1 MKELQRQEL
10 FDCVAFNYI
19 TDNRFTTS
27 LITVTM
33 YMPLNIETVSEYS
46 ILVNLL
52 TRTCKEYPDFTSM
65 SKKLSSLYG
74 ATVSFDCEKVGD
86 RLALRFNIK
95 GIDDRYSFNNE
106 KLSKELSELLCK
118 IIFEPNV
125 NDESFDEKEV
135 EQCKREQI
143 DMIDSLFND
152 KRIYALHSAISF
164 MHEGEPFAIS
174 RFGTKENV
182 KKVDGKS
189 LYKAWKELIRKSKVE
204 IYYIGEN
211 SPKMMIETFK
221 SYFEKIDRSPVGLMN
236 SPIKEHVGVRYKNE
250 EMNLSQSKMI
260 LGFRTNCFEDE
271 KTEIA
276 ELFMNS
282 LLGRGAHSKLFN
294 NVREKLSLCYYCSSR
309 NNTHKATLIIES
321 GVESKNIEKAKTAIL
336 GEIEAITKG
345 EITDFEFNSTREFLV
360 NNLYKISDSQNDIID
375 WYLSKTFNTKILS
388 PQQYAELI
396 KKVTK
401 EEIVS
406 VAKKLQLD
414 TVYTLTA
421 ISEA

>member
-1 MKELQRQEL
+1 MKELQRREL
-10 FDCVAFNYI
+10 FDSVAFNYI
-19 TDNRFTTS
+19 TDDRFTTS

-33 YMPLNIETVSEYS
+33 YMPLDIQTVSEYS

-74 ATVSFDCEKVGD
+74 ATVSFDCEKIGD
-86 RLALRFNIK
+86 RLGLRFNIK
-95 GIDDRYSFNNE
+95 GINDRYTLNGE
-106 KLSKELSELLCK
+106 KLTKEFSDLLCK
-118 IIFEPNV
+118 MIFDPNV
-125 NDESFDEKEV
+125 NNCAFDDKEV

-164 MHEGEPFAIS
+164 MHDGEPFATS

-182 KKVDGKS
+182 QKIDGKS
-189 LYKAWKELIRKSKVE
+189 LYKAWKNLISKSKVE
-204 IYYIGEN
+204 IYYIGES
-211 SPKMMIETFK
+211 SPEIMINTFS
-221 SYFEKIDRSPVGLMN
+221 SYFEKIDRSPVELIN
-236 SPIKEHVGVRYKNE
+236 SPIKEHNGIRYKNE
-250 EMNLSQSKMI
+250 EMKLSQSKMI
-260 LGFRTNCFEDE
+260 LGFRTNCFEDDDN
-271 KTEIA
+271 EIA

-309 NNTHKATLIIES
+309 NNPHKATLLIES
-321 GVESKNIEKAKTAIL
+321 GVESENIEKAKTAIL
-336 GEIEAITKG
+336 GEIEAITRG
-345 EITDFEFNSTREFLV
+345 DITEFEFNSTREFLV
-360 NNLYKISDSQNDIID
+360 NNLYKISDSQNDIVE
-375 WYLSKTFNTKILS
+375 WYLSKTFNSKVLS

-396 KKVTK
+396 KNVTK
-401 EEIVS
+401 DEIVS
-406 VAKKLQLD
+406 AAKKLQLD

-421 ISEA
+421 VSEA